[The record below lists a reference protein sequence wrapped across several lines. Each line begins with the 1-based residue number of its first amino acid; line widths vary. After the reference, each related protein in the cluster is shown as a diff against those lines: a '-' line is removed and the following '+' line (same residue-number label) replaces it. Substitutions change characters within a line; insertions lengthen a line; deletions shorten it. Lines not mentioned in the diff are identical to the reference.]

1 MTDLIKRIKKL
12 EKIAALS
19 DSGVSWILEDGT
31 RVKADVT
38 NDPILFIVP
47 DCYGPYPSICPVA
60 FESIEPLDP
69 LTQSIYNAAID
80 AARHWNKE
88 ETKNQPPLA

>member
-1 MTDLIKRIKKL
+1 MTDLVKRIKKL

-31 RVKADVT
+31 RVKADDT

-47 DCYGPYPSICPVA
+47 DCYGSHPSICPVA

-69 LTQSIYNAAID
+69 LSKSIYQAAID
-80 AARHWNKE
+80 AAKRGRSDE
-88 ETKNQPPLA
+88 